1 MSKRILIVGS
11 GFFGSVCARELADA
25 GHHCQVIEKRDHIG
39 GNCYTRYSEEAD
51 CHEHVYGAHI
61 FHTNS
66 QKIWDYVNRFAS
78 FNTYVNRVKAAHGN
92 KIYSFPI
99 NLLTLHQLFG
109 VNTPAEARS
118 KVAADCVSNNN
129 PKNMEEY
136 CLATFGRTIYETFF
150 YGYSLKQWNREPKD
164 LPAAI
169 ARRVLIRY
177 NFDDN
182 YFADRFQGI
191 PIGGYTAIFEKLL
204 DGIQV
209 DLGTDFF
216 SDQENW
222 IQKYDHVIFTGP
234 IDAYF
239 HRQFGALE
247 YRSLR
252 WKTEL
257 LDKADAQGCAVV
269 NHTDANI
276 PYTRTYEHKHFDL
289 AYTKDKTL
297 LTKEYPLNWEPG
309 KLEVYPVNT
318 DKNQALYAQ
327 YSAAAQELAGK
338 VTFGG
343 RLGSYRYY
351 DMHQVIGAALKT
363 SADLIETWR

>member
-1 MSKRILIVGS
+1 MPKKILIVGS
-11 GFFGSVCARELADA
+11 GFFGAVCARELSDA
-25 GHHCQVIEKRDHIG
+25 GHHCHVLEKRDHIG
-39 GNCYTRYSEEAD
+39 GNCFTRYSEEAD

-66 QKIWDYVNRFAS
+66 KKIWDYVNQYAS
-78 FNTYVNRVKAAHGN
+78 FNNYVNRVKAAHGDRL
-92 KIYSFPI
+92 YSFPI

-109 VNTPAEARS
+109 VRTPDEAR
-118 KVAADCVSNNN
+118 KRIAADCIPN
-129 PKNMEEY
+129 PNPGNMEEY

-150 YGYSLKQWNREPKD
+150 YGYSLKQWNRDPKE

-191 PIGGYTAIFEKLL
+191 PVGGYTAIFERLL
-204 DGIQV
+204 ANIAV
-209 DLGTDFF
+209 DLNYDFLA
-216 SDQENW
+216 DQDDW
-222 IQKYDHVIFTGP
+222 LKKYDHVIFTGP

-239 HRQFGALE
+239 HHKYGPLE

-252 WKTEL
+252 WNSQL
-257 LDKADAQGCAVV
+257 LDLADAQGCAVI
-269 NHTDANI
+269 NHTDAHI
-276 PYTRTYEHKHFDL
+276 PHTRTYEHKHFDL
-289 AYTKDKTL
+289 NYTKSKTVI
-297 LTKEYPLNWEPG
+297 TQEFPIDWEPG

-318 DKNQALYAQ
+318 DNNQTLYTKYAN
-327 YSAAAQELAGK
+327 AAKEQSGK

-363 SADLIETWR
+363 SADLIESWR